1 MNLTALSQR
10 YNLYFAA
17 YRDVVHVT
25 VPRSLKQTLPPR
37 PDLKIVLPRSRKGIN
52 VGGYI
57 DNNNPHSV
65 NHMILG
71 NLGNYEVLLMA
82 CDDGDVLAYYTHLL
96 ENEVNENRAVQDG
109 LESSTVP

>member
-1 MNLTALSQR
+1 
-10 YNLYFAA
+10 
-17 YRDVVHVT
+17 
-25 VPRSLKQTLPPR
+25 LKQTLPAK

-82 CDDGDVLAYYTHLL
+82 CDDGDVIAYYIHLL
-96 ENEVNENRAVQDG
+96 ENEVNQIRAVQSG
-109 LESSTVP
+109 LYSNIAP